1 MVIKEILKRWRAQI
15 QLLGFQE
22 KWRTCNPNN
31 YTVAGNIFPV
41 DVVNVG
47 EKTYG
52 TLNIHYYKQKSE
64 KLTIG
69 RFCSIADNV
78 HIFLGG
84 EHDYKTVSTYPFKN
98 RVSRNAISESITKGP
113 VIIGDDVWVGFG
125 TIILSGSRIGK
136 GAVIGAGS
144 VVSGDVPP
152 YSIYAG
158 NKVVKYRFPETVIE
172 KLISFDLSC
181 IGWEKAE
188 SNYELLYQH
197 LTDENVEEVLFN
209 LKDYFK

>member
-1 MVIKEILKRWRAQI
+1 M
-15 QLLGFQE
+15 
-22 KWRTCNPNN
+22 
-31 YTVAGNIFPV
+31 
-41 DVVNVG
+41 
-47 EKTYG
+47 
-52 TLNIHYYKQKSE
+52 
-64 KLTIG
+64 
-69 RFCSIADNV
+69 
-78 HIFLGG
+78 
-84 EHDYKTVSTYPFKN
+84 
-98 RVSRNAISESITKGP
+98 
-113 VIIGDDVWVGFG
+113 GFG

-209 LKDYFK
+209 LKDFFK